1 MQVKGIVKLFLVLLV
16 FVVLLQYLYI
26 YPTWKVEK
34 AADKYAQK
42 VVSTAKDGEDAFEL
56 EKQAKN
62 YYLDSMSSE
71 VIFKIPLLADYTYD
85 DLKKSQLALGL
96 DLKGGM
102 SAIMQVNLKD
112 FFLTLSGYNKDA
124 SFRKALDNAE
134 EEMKNSQEDFT
145 TLFYQEW
152 KKLANG
158 KKLSKI
164 FAHNQSLKDEINFNS
179 TDEDVLKLLRKKG
192 NETVKQTYSML
203 KQRIDKLGVVQ
214 PNISLDEN
222 RNLILVELPGIDN
235 PERARN
241 FLQASAKL
249 EFWNVYRMSD
259 PGLFDAFVAADKKLK
274 KMMGQEDLEK
284 DNKIKYD
291 TIWNP
296 TLDSLGNDTGD
307 STMQLVKKN
316 DMAYEGGPL
325 LSKLSLSVNSPQGAD
340 TPVAGYADGNK
351 RKAIMEMLNKPEI
364 KSLFRKDVMFRWSMN
379 PIKDQDT
386 GEETNTYELYVLKRD
401 ANSEKAPLE
410 GDRVVSAKA
419 NIDQNN
425 GQVEVSLTM
434 DQRGAK
440 KWAEMTTKAANDK
453 KRQIAIVLD
462 DEVVSAPRVQSPILG
477 GRSSI
482 TGAYTMQEATDFS
495 RILEIGKLPAR
506 PQIIQESTVGPS
518 LGADNI
524 RKSTIALIIG
534 FSLVLLFMI
543 FYYGGAGVIS
553 VLALL
558 LNIFFIFGVLASLG
572 TVLTMP
578 GIAGI
583 ILTIGMAVD
592 VNVIIF
598 ERVREEL
605 RVGKPLWTSIE
616 NGFKQSY
623 SAIIDANVTTILVG
637 ILLAY
642 FGLGPIKGFA
652 VVLIIGVLLSLFTG
666 VLVSKL
672 MFEYWVK
679 SKDKN
684 ISFWTSMTKG
694 AFANMNIDWLGKRK
708 IAYIISGSLI
718 LVSLISMFT
727 RGFELGVD
735 FKGGYSF
742 NIEFAGTGDVKAQ
755 EIRDALTAPFG
766 NTPIVKA
773 VDTKNT
779 FNVVTSYM
787 IKDNSEGAT
796 DKVIEKMYEGL
807 SSKFKGMDLDK
818 FTKEYTKDAIHITS
832 SNKVGPTIAD
842 DITKSSLLAGIFAL
856 LAIFLYIFI
865 RFSKWE
871 YSLGA
876 VVALFHDSFIIL
888 GAFSLFHG
896 WVPWSMEIDQAFIA
910 AILTV
915 IGYSINDTVVVF
927 DRIRE
932 FLGLYRD
939 KPVDEIM
946 NSSINTTF
954 SRTLITSL
962 TTFFVVLVLFL
973 FGGSS
978 IKGFAFALLLG
989 IIVGT
994 YSSIFVA
1001 SPIVRDLAKD
1011 LKPKSKAKSG
1021 FSRTKRR

>member
-1 MQVKGIVKLFLVLLV
+1 MQVKGIVKLFLVLLI

-34 AADKYAQK
+34 AADAYAQK
-42 VVSTAKDGEDAFEL
+42 AVSSAKDGEDAFEI
-56 EKQAKN
+56 KKKARS

-124 SFRKALDNAE
+124 TFRKALDNAE
-134 EEMKNSQEDFT
+134 EAMKNSQEDFT
-145 TLFYQEW
+145 TLFYKEW

-179 TDEDVLKLLRKKG
+179 TDEEVLKLLRKKG

-259 PGLFDAFVAADKKLK
+259 PGIFDAFVAADKKLK
-274 KMMGQEDLEK
+274 KMMGQEDIEK
-284 DNKIKYD
+284 KVQYD
-291 TIWNP
+291 TVWNQ
-296 TLDSLGNDTGD
+296 TLDSLGNVTGD
-307 STMQLVKKN
+307 STMQLVEKK
-316 DMAYEGGPL
+316 DMAYDGGPL
-325 LSKLSLSVNSPQGAD
+325 LSKLSLSANSPQGAD
-340 TPVAGYADGNK
+340 IAVLGYADGNK
-351 RKAIMEMLNKPEI
+351 RKAIMDMLNKPEI
-364 KSLFRKDVMFRWSMN
+364 KSLFKKDLIFRWSME
-379 PIKDQDT
+379 PIKDQNT
-386 GEETNTYELYVLKRD
+386 GEETNTYQLYALKKD
-401 ANSEKAPLE
+401 AGSEKAPLE

-419 NIDQNN
+419 NIDQNS
-425 GQVEVSLTM
+425 GKVEVSLTM

-440 KWAEMTTKAANDK
+440 KWAQMTTKAANDK

-462 DEVVSAPRVQSPILG
+462 DEVVSAPRVQVPILS

-482 TGAYTMQEATDFS
+482 TGSYTMQEATDFS

-524 RKSTIALIIG
+524 RKSTIALVIG
-534 FSLVLLFMI
+534 FLLVLLFMI

-558 LNIFFIFGVLASLG
+558 LNVFFIFGVLASLG

-605 RVGKPLWTSIE
+605 RVGKPLWSSIE
-616 NGFKQSY
+616 SGFKNSY

-679 SKDKN
+679 TKDKN
-684 ISFWTSMTKG
+684 ISFWTSMTKN
-694 AFANMNIDWLGKRK
+694 AFTNLNIDWIGKRK
-708 IAYIISGSLI
+708 IAYVISGTLLVIS
-718 LVSLISMFT
+718 LVSIFT

-742 NIEFAGTGDVKAQ
+742 NVEFDGVDDVKAQ
-755 EIRDALTAPFG
+755 DIRDALTKSFG

-773 VDTKNT
+773 VDSKNT
-779 FNVVTSYM
+779 FNVVTSYL

-796 DKVIEKMYEGL
+796 DKVIDKLYEGL
-807 SSKFKGMDLDK
+807 ASKYKGMDKDK
-818 FTKEYTKDAIHITS
+818 FVKEYTTDAVHITS
-832 SNKVGPTIAD
+832 STKVGPTIAD
-842 DITKSSLLAGIFAL
+842 DITKSSMLAGFFAL
-856 LAIFLYIFI
+856 LAIFLYIFL
-865 RFSKWE
+865 RFAKWE

-888 GAFSLFHG
+888 GAFSLTHG

-915 IGYSINDTVVVF
+915 IGYSINDTVIVF

-932 FLGLYRD
+932 FLWLHRD
-939 KPVDEIM
+939 EPIDKIM
-946 NSSINTTF
+946 NDSINSTF
-954 SRTLITSL
+954 SRTIITSL

-1011 LKPKSKAKSG
+1011 LKPKAKSKSS